1 VIFFRLDRSARIAL
15 VGAALAA
22 GPGCYLSHADP
33 GDGGEDGGTDRG
45 DGRDSREAEDAAE
58 PPDEYE
64 WPDMVVDCVPSPMCS
79 EVASSALETSTAES
93 TETYAVGTVHITLS
107 EWEDVFCSGGTCLTI
122 TPEGGAGTVGD
133 VVPLTTT
140 TYRFR
145 YDNPSLGW
153 DTLVRLDLAW
163 RVMCW
168 NETWGYEERTVAG
181 AAWACRDYA
190 SRIIIT
196 SDPGECSTVVDE
208 APGSMLL
215 RRAPRLASAGGFRLL
230 SRPAGHGSVRL
241 RAAGPDARDVSYRW
255 LASGGSLRMISDAEA
270 LFDPSADAG
279 TWMVQVAAFTPDG
292 VSVQV
297 FRRNRT

>member
-1 VIFFRLDRSARIAL
+1 
-15 VGAALAA
+15 
-22 GPGCYLSHADP
+22 
-33 GDGGEDGGTDRG
+33 
-45 DGRDSREAEDAAE
+45 
-58 PPDEYE
+58 
-64 WPDMVVDCVPSPMCS
+64 
-79 EVASSALETSTAES
+79 
-93 TETYAVGTVHITLS
+93 
-107 EWEDVFCSGGTCLTI
+107 
-122 TPEGGAGTVGD
+122 VGD

-208 APGSMLL
+208 APGPMLL